1 MKAIVQDEYGPA
13 DVLKFRDIEKP
24 SPGET
29 DVLLRVRA
37 AGLDMGVWHMMTG
50 IPYLMRPAIG
60 LRKPKGRPGTDVA
73 GVVEEV
79 GAGVTR
85 FRPGDRVFGTC
96 GGGAFAEYACAR
108 EDRLAPIPG
117 DLAFEP
123 AAAVPTSAITALQA
137 LRDQARVRAGQRV
150 LVIGAGGGVGTYA
163 VQLAKASGAEVT
175 GVCSAAKADL
185 VRSIGAAEVVDY
197 TREDFADQGSP
208 YDVIIDTAGNRPLR
222 HLRRALTPRGTVVIV
237 GGERGGRWLAGTDR
251 QMRTVL
257 LDPFARQRLRVVF
270 MSFREADLRAVA
282 ELVGSGQVT
291 PVVDRTYPLSEVPEA
306 VRSLE
311 RGQVR
316 GKAVITV

>member
-29 DVLLRVRA
+29 DVLLRVHA

-60 LRKPKGRPGTDVA
+60 LRAPKGRPGTDVA

-108 EDRLAPIPG
+108 EDRLAPIPDG
-117 DLAFEP
+117 LAFEP

-163 VQLAKASGAEVT
+163 VQLAKTSGAEVT

-197 TREDFADQGSP
+197 TREDFADQGSR

-316 GKAVITV
+316 GKVVITV